1 VPSAVKEIII
11 DPSEALLDINRLNN
25 SSNCLPKIDFYFM
38 KNQRFMPPADA
49 YLWETWPGLF
59 YNDIDK
65 FKIGLA
71 NYAGYLNKE
80 YLLTLKTWYK
90 TKTNDIDFQINFKH
104 PLYAFNRAVF
114 NTQFYRLDGRQGAN
128 ARVLLK
134 PSDAVD
140 FILNIDHYKMFDSQ
154 YVLYPWQDGVVN
166 TVNFNIQ
173 YQTTGNQSQSYAE
186 LKLKNSLAGSENNFS
201 LARLD
206 FRQSFYSRYTDYVL
220 ELNLSAGA
228 AAKNTPLQE
237 KFNLAGANGV
247 AEFQD
252 EYYRARGTLPVSWRR
267 NGHLYKNEFAS
278 VRGVSLISDNYI
290 NNNIWAAS
298 INFSFPNIFTYADI
312 SFLDFF
318 DNAIFF
324 DAGTV
329 WTGKVR
335 PINKAAK
342 SAGVSIAFH
351 NFYDL
356 NYIFGLEKINFDFPL
371 WIEQPGSMKNKDE
384 FHWLISF
391 EFKLDRNLVF

>member
-1 VPSAVKEIII
+1 
-11 DPSEALLDINRLNN
+11 
-25 SSNCLPKIDFYFM
+25 
-38 KNQRFMPPADA
+38 
-49 YLWETWPGLF
+49 
-59 YNDIDK
+59 
-65 FKIGLA
+65 
-71 NYAGYLNKE
+71 
-80 YLLTLKTWYK
+80 
-90 TKTNDIDFQINFKH
+90 
-104 PLYAFNRAVF
+104 
-114 NTQFYRLDGRQGAN
+114 
-128 ARVLLK
+128 
-134 PSDAVD
+134 
-140 FILNIDHYKMFDSQ
+140 
-154 YVLYPWQDGVVN
+154 
-166 TVNFNIQ
+166 
-173 YQTTGNQSQSYAE
+173 
-186 LKLKNSLAGSENNFS
+186 
-201 LARLD
+201 
-206 FRQSFYSRYTDYVL
+206 
-220 ELNLSAGA
+220 LNLSAGA

-267 NGHLYKNEFAS
+267 NGHLYKNEFAA
-278 VRGVSLISDNYI
+278 VRGVSLISDDYI

-312 SFLDFF
+312 SLLDFF
-318 DNAIFF
+318 NNAIFF

-356 NYIFGLEKINFDFPL
+356 NYIFGLEKVNFDFPL

-384 FHWLISF
+384 FRWLISF